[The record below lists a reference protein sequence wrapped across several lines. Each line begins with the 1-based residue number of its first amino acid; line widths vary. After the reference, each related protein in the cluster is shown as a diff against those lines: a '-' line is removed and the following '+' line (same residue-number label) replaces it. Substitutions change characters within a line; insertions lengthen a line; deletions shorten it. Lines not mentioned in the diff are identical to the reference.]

1 MASKFSRFYLVGFIN
16 FKPPFLSLSKCFHS
30 GHQSVMRLSPW
41 QRAESIPKV
50 FQLRFVYTSITY
62 LIRPWN
68 SHWNRRLNVNISC
81 LSYLSLRN
89 MATYVERD
97 RLINACMF
105 GHWLYRKAITPAREP
120 FNKIGLAGHSHIG
133 TCDLGAI
140 SVKEKSCEKLE
151 SHISDR
157 CLYYVQDVSY
167 SCAGPKSCPV

>member
-1 MASKFSRFYLVGFIN
+1 
-16 FKPPFLSLSKCFHS
+16 
-30 GHQSVMRLSPW
+30 MRLSPW

-50 FQLRFVYTSITY
+50 FQFRFVYTSITY

-89 MATYVERD
+89 MHGHVERD
-97 RLINACMF
+97 LLINACMF
-105 GHWLYRKAITPAREP
+105 GHWLYRKAITPARES
-120 FNKIGLAGHSHIG
+120 FNKIGLAGRSHIR
-133 TCDLGAI
+133 TCDFGAI
-140 SVKEKSCEKLE
+140 SVKEKSCAAPISKMD

-167 SCAGPKSCPV
+167 SCVGPKSYPV